1 MSAQDNDIRITF
13 NLNELVEIRA
23 KLLSQGEDYSKE
35 INKGEWLNADDIDEI
50 AVDIGIGLRY
60 DFKYF
65 ILRTDL
71 GFIVRDP
78 SERDKW
84 KWRELNFSNSQFNI
98 GLGYP
103 F

>member
-1 MSAQDNDIRITF
+1 MVCVFIDAGNIW
-13 NLNELVEIRA
+13 EISSNNNQYEEA
-23 KLLSQGEDYSKE
+23 NFKWNQF
-35 INKGEWLNADDIDEI
+35 IDEI

-78 SERDKW
+78 SESDKW